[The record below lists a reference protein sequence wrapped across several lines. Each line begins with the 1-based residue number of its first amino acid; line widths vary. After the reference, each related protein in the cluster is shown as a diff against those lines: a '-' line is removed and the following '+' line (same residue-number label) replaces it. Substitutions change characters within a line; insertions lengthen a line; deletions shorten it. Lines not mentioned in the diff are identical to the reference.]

1 MGSRFNI
8 RLIFAGLVV
17 FLIAFGVFTV
27 TQGAQ
32 KETIVYIA
40 TKPIS
45 AGNTLTQAL
54 FDAAFTP
61 VTIKGDIAGGGAL
74 IVRNADVTADGRCGG
89 VIGRTLTNSL
99 STGSVL
105 QYSDLYLPIGIDGA
119 SAIDAGATAS
129 DPDAA
134 KAAALNDPIC
144 ASLTSDRLSSIL
156 KANERAIVL
165 FGDPSSTFVRP
176 GDMVDVYYLSSD
188 GGVKLLFTKEVRYS
202 FTTYVAGSN
211 ETPAGTAFVLTFD
224 GADAAAQI
232 QDLVFAQRTGEF
244 RVAIV
249 APGSIG
255 TTTDSET
262 TYQSFAD
269 TWQVTIGGA
278 VPNPLPVDPNAS
290 PSPSPSV
297 DPNVTPSPDPSP
309 SPSPTV
315 PGQPTPTPA
324 P

>member
-61 VTIKGDIAGGGAL
+61 VTIKGDISGGGAL
-74 IVRNADVTADGRCGG
+74 IVRNADVTAEGRCGG

-119 SAIDAGATAS
+119 SAIDAGATAT
-129 DPDAA
+129 DP

-144 ASLTSDRLSSIL
+144 TSLTNDRLSSIL
-156 KANERAIVL
+156 KTNERAIVL

-211 ETPAGTAFVLTFD
+211 ETPAGTAFVLTFE

-232 QDLVFAQRTGEF
+232 QDLVFASRTGEF
-244 RVAIV
+244 RVALV
-249 APGSIG
+249 APGSAA
-255 TTTDSET
+255 TTTDVET
-262 TYQSFAD
+262 TFQSFAD
-269 TWQVTIGGA
+269 AWQVTIGGA
-278 VPNPLPVDPNAS
+278 VPNPLPVDPTVS
-290 PSPSPSV
+290 PSPSPSESV
-297 DPNVTPSPDPSP
+297 APSP
-309 SPSPTV
+309 STEPSPL
-315 PGQPTPTPA
+315 PTPA

>member
-1 MGSRFNI
+1 MGSRFNV
-8 RLIFAGLVV
+8 RLILAGFVV

-27 TQGAQ
+27 TQGSQ

-54 FDAAFTP
+54 FDAAFAP
-61 VTIKGDIAGGGAL
+61 VTVKGDISGGGAL
-74 IVRNADVTADGRCGG
+74 IVRNADVTAEGRCGG

-119 SAIDAGATAS
+119 SAIDAGATAT
-129 DPDAA
+129 DAQ
-134 KAAALNDPIC
+134 AAALNDPIC
-144 ASLTSDRLSSIL
+144 TSLTNDRLSSIL
-156 KANERAIVL
+156 KTNERAIVL

-211 ETPAGTAFVLTFD
+211 ETPAGTAFVLTFE
-224 GADAAAQI
+224 GAEAASQT
-232 QDLVFAQRTGEF
+232 RTGEF

-255 TTTDSET
+255 TTTDAET
-262 TYQSFAD
+262 TFQSFAD
-269 TWQVTIGGA
+269 AWGVTIGGA
-278 VPNPLPVDPNAS
+278 VPNPIPVDPNAT
-290 PSPSPSV
+290 PTPE
-297 DPNVTPSPDPSP
+297 VTPVPEVTPTPAPDAS
-309 SPSPTV
+309 
-315 PGQPTPTPA
+315 PTPTPA